1 MGRTAP
7 RAAVGGVGMGGTV
20 VTRLRGAVTPRLAL
34 NRPSGPSGPAAVEA
48 RMRIAVVGSGIAGAG
63 AAWLLARRHEVTLFE
78 RAARPGGHTD
88 TLDVPAPGGGTR
100 PVDTGFIVLNDTTY
114 PLLTRLLDELGV
126 ATRASDM
133 SWSLTCARCD
143 LEYAGSARGAVAQP
157 QRALDPR
164 HLRMLV
170 DVARF
175 NRLAA
180 AAHAAGTLDDGPL
193 DAFLRAHRLGDGLR
207 RHYLLPM
214 AAAIWSSGTS
224 DAAGFPTRSLVAF
237 FANHGLLGVRSHL
250 RWRTVVGG
258 ARTYL
263 ERLLA
268 PLAGR
273 VRTGTPVVRVARP
286 GGRPR
291 LTLGDGSTVQPD
303 AVVLA
308 GHADDTLALLEDPS
322 DDERELLG
330 AWRAS
335 RNERWVH
342 TDAGLLPR
350 RRAAWASWNYHVD
363 DCARPTSSA
372 SLDYLMNR
380 LQGLEG
386 PERVLVSINPPRP
399 PRPDTVLRRDVVT
412 HPTFD
417 AAALAT
423 QPRLDEL
430 NGVRGTFVAGAWQ
443 RWGFHEDGLWS
454 AVRVAAHLGVAW
466 P

>member
-1 MGRTAP
+1 
-7 RAAVGGVGMGGTV
+7 
-20 VTRLRGAVTPRLAL
+20 
-34 NRPSGPSGPAAVEA
+34 
-48 RMRIAVVGSGIAGAG
+48 MRVAVVGSGIAGA
-63 AAWLLARRHEVTLFE
+63 ATAWLLARRHDVVLLE
-78 RAARPGGHTD
+78 REARAGGHTD
-88 TLDVPAPGGGTR
+88 TLDVPAPDGGVR

-126 ATRASDM
+126 ATAPSDM

-143 LEYAGSARGAVAQP
+143 LEYAGSARGVLAQP
-157 QRALDPR
+157 HRLLDPG
-164 HLRMLV
+164 HWRMLR
-170 DVARF
+170 DMARF
-175 NRLAA
+175 NRLADR
-180 AAHAAGTLDDGPL
+180 AHRAGALDDGPL
-193 DAFLRAHRLGDGLR
+193 DGFLSAHGLGDELR

-214 AAAIWSSGTS
+214 AAAIWSSGTA

-237 FANHGLLGVRSHL
+237 FANHGLLGVRQHL
-250 RWRTVVGG
+250 AWRTVVGG

-263 ERLLA
+263 TRLLA
-268 PLAGR
+268 PLGDR
-273 VRTGTPVVRVARP
+273 VRTGTPVRRVERRA
-286 GGRPR
+286 
-291 LTLGDGSTVQPD
+291 DGPHVTTDAGTERYD

-308 GHADDTLALLEDPS
+308 GHADESLALLADPS

-350 RRAAWASWNYHVD
+350 RRAAWASWNYHVE
-363 DCARPTSSA
+363 DCRTPTTSA

-386 PERVLVSINPPRP
+386 PAQVLVSINPPRP
-399 PRPDTVLRRDVVT
+399 PRAATVLRRDAVT

-417 AAALAT
+417 AAAVAT
-423 QPRLDEL
+423 QPELDRL
-430 NGVRGTFVAGAWQ
+430 NGLRGTFFAGAWQ

-454 AVRVAAHLGVAW
+454 AVRVAAHLDVAW

>member
-1 MGRTAP
+1 
-7 RAAVGGVGMGGTV
+7 
-20 VTRLRGAVTPRLAL
+20 
-34 NRPSGPSGPAAVEA
+34 
-48 RMRIAVVGSGIAGAG
+48 MRIAVVGSGIAGA
-63 AAWLLARRHEVTLFE
+63 ASAWLLARRHDVVLLE
-78 RAARPGGHTD
+78 REARAGGHTD

-114 PLLTRLLDELGV
+114 PLLTRLFDELGV
-126 ATRASDM
+126 ATRPSDM
-133 SWSLTCARCD
+133 SWSLACARCD
-143 LEYAGSARGAVAQP
+143 LEYAGSARGVLAQA
-157 QRALDPR
+157 RRVVDPA
-164 HLRMLV
+164 HWRMLV
-170 DVARF
+170 DMVRF
-175 NRLAA
+175 NRIAGRG
-180 AAHAAGTLDDGPL
+180 HRQGTLDDVAL
-193 DAFLRAHRLGDGLR
+193 EAFLARHGLGDGLR

-214 AAAIWSSGTS
+214 AAAIWSSGTA

-237 FANHGLLGVRSHL
+237 FANHGLLGVRNHL

-263 ERLLA
+263 ARLLA
-268 PLAGR
+268 PLGDR
-273 VRTGTPVVRVARP
+273 VRLAAPVRRIERRADGPHVTTDAGTERF
-286 GGRPR
+286 
-291 LTLGDGSTVQPD
+291 D

-308 GHADDTLALLEDPS
+308 GHADESLALLADPS

-342 TDAGLLPR
+342 TDASLLPS

-363 DCARPTSSA
+363 DCRTPTASA

-386 PERVLVSINPPRP
+386 DEQVLVSINPPRE
-399 PRPDTVLRRDVVT
+399 PRAGTVLRHDTVT

-423 QPRLDEL
+423 QPDLDGL
-430 NGVRGTFVAGAWQ
+430 NGRRGTYFAGAWQ

-454 AVRVAAHLGVAW
+454 AVRVAAHLDVAW